1 MVRFQTRKKP
11 RSTTSCDTPTG
22 KPAFKVVYIAI
33 RICYQRLRFERNL
46 LRWVWPLMDNVIFA
60 DSWEGYFADLGL
72 RTFDDFYDYDD
83 ATTVNRNR
91 KRNVQRMVLGTGPD
105 RRVFFMKRFQRPH
118 LKDMLAAR
126 RGGGLV
132 SQAGVEWRNAWH
144 LLNHG
149 IGTYEPVCI
158 GERTGWGLEK
168 ASFFITRELEAV
180 CLLDLVLARWHSL
193 DRRRQEAILVAV
205 ANLARTVHGLDISLP
220 DLQLW
225 HLYLHADDSTDVGRL
240 SVIDLHRMTQRVRSP
255 RKKARDVSRL
265 LWSMV
270 PEYFDEGHRRLLM
283 GTYLDGLTVPRKRAL
298 EAVITSYEAALNARH
313 TAHRYYKSVPASST

>member
-1 MVRFQTRKKP
+1 
-11 RSTTSCDTPTG
+11 
-22 KPAFKVVYIAI
+22 
-33 RICYQRLRFERNL
+33 
-46 LRWVWPLMDNVIFA
+46 MDNVIFA
-60 DSWEGYFADLGL
+60 DSWEAYFAGLGL
-72 RTFDDFYDYDD
+72 RRFDDFYNYDD

-91 KRNVQRMVLGTGPD
+91 KRNVQRMVFGSGPD
-105 RRVFFMKRFQRPH
+105 RRVFFMKRFERPH

-126 RGGGLV
+126 GRGDRLV
-132 SQAGVEWRNAWH
+132 SQAGVEWRNAWY

-149 IGTYEPVCI
+149 IGTYEPVCV

-168 ASFFITRELEAV
+168 ASFFVTQELDAV
-180 CLLDLVLARWHSL
+180 CLLDLVLERWHSL

-220 DLQLW
+220 DLQVW
-225 HLYLHADDSTDVGRL
+225 HLYLHADDSADIGRL

-255 RKKARDVSRL
+255 RKKARDLSRL

-283 GTYLDGLTVPRKRAL
+283 ETYLDGLTVPRKRAL
-298 EAVITSYEAALNARH
+298 QAVITNYEAALNARH
-313 TAHRYYKSVPASST
+313 TAHRYYKSIQTSST

>member
-1 MVRFQTRKKP
+1 
-11 RSTTSCDTPTG
+11 
-22 KPAFKVVYIAI
+22 
-33 RICYQRLRFERNL
+33 
-46 LRWVWPLMDNVIFA
+46 MDKVIFA
-60 DSWEGYFADLGL
+60 DSWEAYFARLGL

-105 RRVFFMKRFQRPH
+105 RRIFFMKRFQRPH

-126 RGGGLV
+126 CSGDRLV

-149 IGTYEPVCI
+149 IGTYEPACI

-180 CLLDLVLARWHSL
+180 CLLDLVVESWHSL
-193 DRRRQEAILVAV
+193 DRRRQETILVAV
-205 ANLARTVHGLDISLP
+205 ANLARTVHSLDISLP
-220 DLQLW
+220 DLQVW
-225 HLYLHADDSTDVGRL
+225 HLYLHTDDSADIGRL
-240 SVIDLHRMTQRVRSP
+240 SVIDLHRITQRVRNP
-255 RKKARDVSRL
+255 RKKARDLSRL
-265 LWSMV
+265 LRSMV

-283 GTYLDGLTVPRKRAL
+283 EAYLDGLTVPRKRAL
-298 EAVITSYEAALNARH
+298 QAVITNYEAALNARH
-313 TAHRYYKSVPASST
+313 TAHRYYKSIQTPST